1 MDTAALEALAGR
13 RKIKVK
19 ADWTPPTSESF
30 ALPSPPALPRGV
42 LAIDQSLNGC
52 AAVLL
57 GAARIDGRA
66 VIEVNMVRK
75 FNTGISTG
83 VGGYEES
90 LQRGEELYLQLAE
103 WIAQIKLFSAAPIQV
118 VHEQPPIGGGRIVRP
133 ESSLLA
139 AFAVR
144 RAANVNDYPV
154 MKMAA
159 PQSHKFFTCGDRKA
173 DKKKHHAALKILAAE
188 LGITGMELITNEDL
202 RDALS
207 IGLFHMSLAY
217 RPE

>member
-13 RKIKVK
+13 WKPK
-19 ADWTPPTSESF
+19 AKAEWMPPTSKSF
-30 ALPSPPALPRGV
+30 GLPSYPDTPRGV

-57 GAARIDGRA
+57 GAVRIAGKA

-90 LQRGEELYLQLAE
+90 LQRAEELYLRLAE

-139 AFAVR
+139 SFAVR
-144 RAANVNDYPV
+144 RATFACGYPV
-154 MKMAA
+154 MKMVA

-173 DKKKHHAALKILAAE
+173 DKKKHHAALKVLAAR
-188 LGITGMELITNEDL
+188 LGIAGMDLITNEDL